1 MQAVIL
7 AAGMG
12 KRLGSLTEK
21 DTKCMVSVL
30 GKRLI
35 DRTLEALAAQ
45 KKEGTPISRIVMVV
59 GFGRERL
66 REYLGEEFEGTP
78 ILYIENEE
86 YNMRIKGE
94 IKKILAPAIK
104 RALPAYVTFDQNRND
119 TPGALFKAWGLAI
132 VNQMK
137 GAYYEF
143 GVYQGESFRESYRI
157 YQEYAAWGQAFIV
170 HLS

>member
-1 MQAVIL
+1 MQTVIL

-12 KRLGSLTEK
+12 KRLGSLTET

-35 DRTLEALAAQ
+35 DRTLEALAVQ

-66 REYLGEEFEGTP
+66 REYLGEEFEGIP

-86 YNMRIKGE
+86 YNITNNIWSLWKARDLFAEEDTLLFESDLIFE
-94 IKKILAPAIK
+94 TKIVRKLINNP
-104 RALPAYVTFDQNRND
+104 
-119 TPGALFKAWGLAI
+119 
-132 VNQMK
+132 
-137 GAYYEF
+137 
-143 GVYQGESFRESYRI
+143 
-157 YQEYAAWGQAFIV
+157 
-170 HLS
+170 